1 MLLLMM
7 LLWVLPAGNALS
19 SHNSKLRREVWE
31 LKQTVQEFSKERE
44 KHKEYEKLPICC
56 LSRAPFQALWT
67 LTNVDVFFV
76 RARTT
81 VTAS

>member
-1 MLLLMM
+1 MDWIMLLLMK

-44 KHKEYEKLPICC
+44 KHKEYEKLPIYC
-56 LSRAPFQALWT
+56 LSRALPGL
-67 LTNVDVFFV
+67 VDQVDKC
-76 RARTT
+76 
-81 VTAS
+81 